1 MRKAEII
8 ERLEAEG
15 IDHDPKATKAELE
28 ALLPRDEP
36 KATNY
41 TPPTTAKP
49 TVAAPS
55 PKGSKRDIARKIVE
69 SGKSDLTFSSLV
81 GLYSLDELLELLE
94 S

>member
-15 IDHDPKATKAELE
+15 IDHDPKALKAELE
-28 ALLPRDEP
+28 ALLPVDEP
-36 KATNY
+36 NAVNY

-49 TVAAPS
+49 TVAAPT
-55 PKGSKRDIARKIVE
+55 PKGSKRDIARQVIDA
-69 SGKSDLTFSSLV
+69 GKSDLTFSTLV
-81 GLYSLDELLELLE
+81 GLYTVDELLELLE